1 MARSMT
7 KQREALKLMLTTHL
21 TSREIQAATG
31 LSKSA
36 VCRYRRAAQFKQLTW
51 ATVERWPADR
61 IDAVLNKRPGGGKVL
76 PAIDYAKLCDELT
89 AKRMPLMVWY
99 VDYQR
104 QAYPRHRSY
113 SSIAKGL
120 RAFRKTM
127 PTFMHMQHNP
137 GERMSVD
144 FSGHV
149 PHYLDPKTGKKV
161 KVVIF
166 VGSCDASS
174 YFFVKAIHAQ
184 SIPEFLRAH
193 ADMLAFFGGAPAVFV
208 PDNAKCA
215 VVRPGTDLELQ
226 RCYEDLAKHYGV
238 TILPARPHHPKDK
251 AVVEASVKIFK
262 NQMLTRLRSFT
273 FYSIEEINERIAV
286 LLEAANNQPMS
297 NGMPSRRQRFEAIDQ
312 PALRPLPPDRYVHAD
327 IVPKIRVD
335 GGYHVLVRK
344 HRYSVPHRLTGQH
357 VSARL
362 THEVVE
368 LFHDGKKVAHHARSH
383 AMGGLTTDPTHMPDA
398 HRAQADRNP
407 EGLKAWAKTA
417 GPHIARFVQAQFD
430 QERSFL
436 GLRPADRVKTLVGKY
451 GAALVDRAL
460 SDCPDLKTANV
471 TDLQRKLAVMA
482 KEGATTPARRSSNAR
497 GSRTFTS
504 PEFPHAR
511 PVS

>member
-7 KQREALKLMLTTHL
+7 KQRAALKLILTTRL
-21 TSREIQAATG
+21 TSREIEAASG

-36 VCRYRRAAQFKQLTW
+36 VCRYRSAARFKQLSW
-51 ATVERWPADR
+51 ATVEQWPADR

-76 PAIDYAKLCDELT
+76 PPIDYAKLCDELA

-104 QAYPRHRSY
+104 RAYPHHRSY

-137 GERMSVD
+137 GERISVD

-149 PHYLDPKTGKKV
+149 PHYIDLKTGKKV

-193 ADMLAFFGGAPAVFV
+193 ADMLEFFGGAPSVFV

-215 VVRPGTDLELQ
+215 VVRAGTDAELQ
-226 RCYEDLAKHYGV
+226 RCYDDLAKHYGV

-273 FYSIEEINERIAV
+273 FYSIDEINERIAV
-286 LLEAANNQPMS
+286 LLEDANNKPMS

-312 PALRPLPPDRYVHAD
+312 PALRPLPPERYVHAD
-327 IVPKIRVD
+327 IKPKIRVD
-335 GGYHVLVRK
+335 GGYHVLVLK
-344 HRYSVPHRLTGQH
+344 HRYSVPHPLTGQY
-357 VSARL
+357 VSARI
-362 THEVVE
+362 TDHAVE
-368 LFHDGKKVAHHARSH
+368 LFHDGKKVAQHPRSH
-383 AMGGLTTDPTHMPDA
+383 AMGGLTTDPSHMPDA

-407 EGLKAWAKTA
+407 DGLKAWAKTA
-417 GPHIARFVQAQFD
+417 GPHVARFVQLQFE
-430 QERSFL
+430 QERAFL
-436 GLRPADRVKTLVGKY
+436 GLRPADRVKTLVSKY
-451 GAALVDRAL
+451 GADLVNRAL
-460 SDCPDLKTANV
+460 ADYPDLKTTNV

-482 KEGATTPARRSSNAR
+482 KEGAKPPARRSSNAL
-497 GSRTFTS
+497 GSHSFTS
-504 PEFPHAR
+504 
-511 PVS
+511 